1 MKAMLRVITAE
12 MLRMKRTLALWLAF
26 VGPLVVVGFVLL
38 SFVGQGEASV
48 ESLPDSAWIE
58 FVQMVNIFWAL
69 LVLPLFATLQT
80 ALLAGVEHQNEQWK
94 HLYALPVPR
103 WAVVAAKQVAAAAL
117 MGLSHAALLAFTV
130 LGGHLLWLLR
140 PDLGF
145 HVAVPWPDLVKPVGV
160 IYLASG
166 LILTIH
172 TWIGLRWR
180 NFAVASAAGIVLTVA
195 GMFAINSRWGSYYP
209 WALAG
214 GIINALHK
222 GEPFRLAEFLFGAL
236 GGAAVAPLACWD
248 LVRRDVL

>member
-1 MKAMLRVITAE
+1 
-12 MLRMKRTLALWLAF
+12 
-26 VGPLVVVGFVLL
+26 
-38 SFVGQGEASV
+38 
-48 ESLPDSAWIE
+48 
-58 FVQMVNIFWAL
+58 
-69 LVLPLFATLQT
+69 
-80 ALLAGVEHQNEQWK
+80 
-94 HLYALPVPR
+94 
-103 WAVVAAKQVAAAAL
+103 VVAAKQVAAAAL
-117 MGLSHAALLAFTV
+117 MGLSHGALLAFTV
-130 LGGHLLWLLR
+130 LDGHLLWLLR

-145 HVAVPWPDLVKPVGV
+145 HVALPWPDLVKPVGV

-195 GMFAINSRWGSYYP
+195 GMVAINSRWGGYYP

-236 GGAAVAPLACWD
+236 GGAAVAPLACRD